1 MNNSTLHIRSLF
13 SRYLT
18 AALAGVNRDLSSRAL
33 TLLRR
38 RQREGLLRSKSRPR
52 RRSVKPLGWLVLVR
66 GGATETAEFCLDTT
80 RRSHSPSGGWRE
92 GVVLSELTP
101 WWFALF
107 VYSWMDTSAPGS
119 QHRGSGPLC
128 YLLICQ
134 AHVTGPVNGLQCDDS
149 EWPLQIEVI
158 LHLPTSPPGWG
169 QPPASVA
176 AMSS

>member
-1 MNNSTLHIRSLF
+1 MNNSALHICSMI

-18 AALAGVNRDLSSRAL
+18 AALAGVCRDLSSRAL
-33 TLLRR
+33 TLGRR
-38 RQREGLLRSKSRPR
+38 RQREGLLKSEPRPR
-52 RRSVKPLGWLVLVR
+52 RRSVKPLGWLVLL
-66 GGATETAEFCLDTT
+66 GGTIETAEFCLDTM
-80 RRSHSPSGGWRE
+80 RRSHSPSGGWRKV
-92 GVVLSELTP
+92 VVLSELTP

-119 QHRGSGPLC
+119 QRRGSGPLC

-134 AHVTGPVNGLQCDDS
+134 ARVTGPVNGLQCDDS

-169 QPPASVA
+169 
-176 AMSS
+176 